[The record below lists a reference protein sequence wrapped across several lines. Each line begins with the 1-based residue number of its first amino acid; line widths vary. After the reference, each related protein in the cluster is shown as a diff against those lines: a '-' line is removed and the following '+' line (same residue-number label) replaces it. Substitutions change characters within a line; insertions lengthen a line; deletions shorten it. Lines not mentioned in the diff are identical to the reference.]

1 MEETKDMV
9 MEETTDKVEEPKN
22 TINDLSKEQLI
33 ELVGKLEMSNRQMYS
48 SLKNQ
53 DISNTF
59 KRLDFLY
66 KTVELSKEIK
76 DAEFINYC
84 INEIKELMIIKQEQ
98 E

>member
-1 MEETKDMV
+1 
-9 MEETTDKVEEPKN
+9 
-22 TINDLSKEQLI
+22 
-33 ELVGKLEMSNRQMYS
+33 MYS

-76 DAEFINYC
+76 DAEFIDYC

>member
-1 MEETKDMV
+1 

>member
-1 MEETKDMV
+1 MEKDN
-9 MEETTDKVEEPKN
+9 MEIGEDKVEEPKN

-84 INEIKELMIIKQEQ
+84 INEIKELMIIKQEG

>member
-1 MEETKDMV
+1 MEKTK
-9 MEETTDKVEEPKN
+9 DKVEEPKN

-53 DISNTF
+53 DIANTV
-59 KRLDFLY
+59 KRLDFR
-66 KTVELSKEIK
+66 SKEIK

>member
-1 MEETKDMV
+1 MEKTK
-9 MEETTDKVEEPKN
+9 DKVEEPKN

>member
-1 MEETKDMV
+1 MEKTK
-9 MEETTDKVEEPKN
+9 DKVEEPKN

-76 DAEFINYC
+76 DPEFINYC

>member
-1 MEETKDMV
+1 

-33 ELVGKLEMSNRQMYS
+33 ELVGKLEMSNSQMYS

>member
-1 MEETKDMV
+1 MEKKK
-9 MEETTDKVEEPKN
+9 DKVEEPKN